1 MSHSRQF
8 IDQLAA
14 GDSSAAK
21 DTLEN
26 IISNKAFEALDIY
39 KKEMSSSI
47 FGGVSEAKEMEDDED
62 EKEDEDEDEKDDIN
76 EETNTNLSHLFS
88 KHYGHV
94 YDNEDSAASKVHD
107 TVAKKYGKNV
117 ASDMVDHSQHALNV
131 SFQRG
136 KTASDAAKKGAQIRA
151 KHNIKHEDFE

>member
-14 GDSSAAK
+14 GDSSDAK

-39 KKEMSSSI
+39 KKEMSASI

-62 EKEDEDEDEKDDIN
+62 EDEEKDEKDDIN
-76 EETNTNLSHLFS
+76 EETNSNLSHLFS

-94 YDNEDSAASKVHD
+94 YDDEQSKANKVHD
-107 TVAKKYGKNV
+107 TVTKKYGKNV
-117 ASDMVDHSQHALNV
+117 ADDMRQHSNHAYDA
-131 SFQRG
+131 SIRRG
-136 KTASDAAKKGAQIRA
+136 KEASDAVKSAAKIRT
-151 KHNIKHEDFE
+151 KHNINHEDFE